1 MDFSIFAA
9 PETYVSLLTL
19 ILLEIVLG
27 IDNIVFIT
35 ILAGKMPR
43 EKQHHARRLGLA
55 FALISRIALLAGI
68 SWVMH
73 LKEELFVLFGNSFSG
88 KDLILISGGLFLMAK
103 ATHEIYENVEHPQ
116 TLADDAKD
124 EMGPTPLKGGNPMV
138 RYIMQVMIL
147 DVVFSLDSVI
157 TAVGLVDHLSIM
169 IIAVISAVGIMLVF
183 AGPIGD
189 FVQDH
194 ASVRVLALSFLV
206 LIGFVLLFEGFEQSV
221 SKGYVYFA
229 MAFSLLTEL
238 LNMRMYKRSER
249 KKAEAGE
256 KAASQASVD

>member
-1 MDFSIFAA
+1 MDLSIFASA
-9 PETYVSLLTL
+9 ETYVSLLTL
-19 ILLEIVLG
+19 TLLEIVLG

-43 EKQHHARRLGLA
+43 ERQHHARRIGLA

-73 LKEELFVLFGNSFSG
+73 LENELFVLFGNSISG
-88 KDLILISGGLFLMAK
+88 KDLILIAGGLFLMAK

-116 TLADDAKD
+116 SLADEAKED
-124 EMGPTPLKGGNPMV
+124 MGPQPLKGGNPMV
-138 RYIMQVMIL
+138 RFIVQVMIL
-147 DVVFSLDSVI
+147 DIVFSLDSVI
-157 TAVGLVDHLSIM
+157 TAVGLVDHLIIM
-169 IIAVISAVGIMLVF
+169 ILAVISAVGIMLVF

-206 LIGFVLLFEGFEQSV
+206 LIGFVLLFEGFEQNI

-238 LNMRMYKRSER
+238 LNMRMYERGKR
-249 KKAEAGE
+249 KKAEARAR
-256 KAASQASVD
+256 AASQSPTP